1 LIFSKETV
9 AANTDRVAG
18 DFHGKY
24 FVLLNVV
31 VDSAAIDINDLS
43 RASNSDY
50 FDVFPA
56 PGAPDFVSENKGR
69 LQFRHLLTIRIER
82 RASALVKSQPISR
95 APTGSLRAVRE
106 LRELC

>member
-1 LIFSKETV
+1 VT
-9 AANTDRVAG
+9 AYADRVAS
-18 DFHGKY
+18 DFHGKH

-43 RASNSDY
+43 RASNSYD

-69 LQFRHLLTIRIER
+69 LQFRHLLTIRIKR
-82 RASALVKSQPISR
+82 RPSALVKSQPISR
-95 APTGSLRAVRE
+95 APTPSLRAVLE